1 MCGICGF
8 FELDPSRAVAPPV
21 VERMADSVRH
31 RGPDD
36 AGYHFEPGLGL
47 GHRRLSIIDLHSGH
61 QPLSNEDG
69 SIWIVFNGEIYNFL
83 ELRALLAGKGHV
95 FRTNTD
101 TEAIVHLYEEYGE
114 ECFRKLRGMFAI
126 ALWDGP
132 RRKLVLARDRIGKK
146 PLFYYYD
153 GKRLIFGSELKAVL
167 ASGCV
172 PQALDPTALVDYFA
186 LQYIPAPKTI
196 YKAVRKLRP
205 AHYLVVS
212 PAGIREQAYWDLSF
226 AAVEERS
233 EQEWCE
239 QVREALLE
247 ATRVRLISD
256 VPLGSFLSG
265 GVDSSAVVA
274 CMSRLLDHPVTTCAV
289 GFDEERYSEVQF
301 AREVARHVGADHHE
315 DTVRPDASEIVE
327 RLAWHYDEP
336 FADSSAIPTYY
347 VSRAARQHVTV
358 ALSGDGGDE
367 TFAGYTRYAQ
377 DVRANRRRSL
387 LPAALRRHV
396 LQPLAGSPS
405 GRGKASPLSRVQSLL
420 GRMGS
425 DPLEAYLTRI
435 TLPAFVRD
443 ALFSS
448 AFLGELGDYDP
459 LDQLREHY
467 RRADS
472 PDLLSRAQYL
482 DIKTYLPDD
491 ICAKVDR
498 ASMAVSLEVR
508 APLLDHQLMEL
519 AATIPSRLKLRQGT
533 GKYIFKRAIRSLVPA
548 SVVTR
553 RKQGFG
559 VPIAEWF
566 RGELREMAHDVLFE
580 EDGILNC
587 QSIRRIWDQHQ
598 QGTSDHSALL
608 WAAFMFRQWQQR
620 FGQGLSSPATALTHS
635 VAQPSTVG
643 ESV

>member
-1 MCGICGF
+1 M
-8 FELDPSRAVAPPV
+8 APQT

-69 SIWIVFNGEIYNFL
+69 TIWIIFNGEIYNFL
-83 ELRALLAGKGHV
+83 ELRALLVAKGHV
-95 FRTNTD
+95 FRTHSD

-114 ECFRKLRGMFAI
+114 ECFSKLRGMFAI

-132 RRKLVLARDRIGKK
+132 RRKLVLARDRVGKK
-146 PLFYYYD
+146 PLFYAYN
-153 GKRLIFGSELKAVL
+153 GQRLIFGSELKAVL
-167 ASGCV
+167 ASGQV
-172 PQALDPTALVDYFA
+172 REEVDSTALADYFA
-186 LQYIPAPKTI
+186 LRYVPAPKTI
-196 YKAVRKLRP
+196 YKEVRKLRP

-212 PAGIREQAYWDLSF
+212 AHGLREQSYWDLSF
-226 AAVEERS
+226 AGLEDRT
-233 EQEWCE
+233 EQQWCE
-239 QVREALLE
+239 QIREGLLE

-274 CMSRLLDHPVTTCAV
+274 CMARLLHHPVTTCSV
-289 GFDEERYSEVQF
+289 GFDEESYSEVGF
-301 AREVARHVGADHHE
+301 AREVAEHIGADHHE
-315 DTVRPDASEIVE
+315 DTVRPTAAEIVD

-367 TFAGYTRYAQ
+367 TFAGYRRYAETLQ
-377 DVRANRRRSL
+377 EDHWRSL
-387 LPAALRRHV
+387 FPSAFRRH
-396 LQPLAGSPS
+396 LLGPLASWYPTLEGAPRVFRAKSLMQRMVGDSLETYLQRIMLPGFARESLFTS
-405 GRGKASPLSRVQSLL
+405 G
-420 GRMGS
+420 
-425 DPLEAYLTRI
+425 
-435 TLPAFVRD
+435 
-443 ALFSS
+443 
-448 AFLGELGDYDP
+448 FLGELGNYDP
-459 LDQLREHY
+459 LEQVREHY
-467 RRADS
+467 RRSDAL
-472 PDLLSRAQYL
+472 DLLSRLQYV

-508 APLLDHQLMEL
+508 APLLDHRLMEL
-519 AATIPSRLKLRQGT
+519 AARIPPQLKLREGS
-533 GKYIFKRAIRSLVPA
+533 GKFVFKKAIQEMVPR

-559 VPIAEWF
+559 VPVAEWF
-566 RGELREMAHDVLFE
+566 RGELRERAREILFQQ
-580 EDGILNC
+580 DDIL
-587 QSIRRIWDQHQ
+587 QRRTLQRIWNQHQ
-598 QGTSDHSALL
+598 QGIRDHSALL
-608 WAAFMFRQWQQR
+608 WAVFMFRQWQGR
-620 FGQGLSSPATALTHS
+620 FGRGQYAPAMAHAA
-635 VAQPSTVG
+635 AQPSAVG
-643 ESV
+643 EGV